1 MDSKKVFA
9 FVVNNSNARYLNTV
23 RIDEE
28 NGKYCLKVSL
38 NNSSYI
44 SFTAEINKDDVSG
57 LLDILKPVNEWG
69 SKDSEKRE
77 LLDTTWII
85 YFYYGENTIRANGY
99 KDFPDDYDSVVNE
112 ISNWLISLMKKYNI
126 EIVNFS
132 KDDFKKT
139 LANKPHYI
147 FSYCYYLPLSYI
159 YEYITIEEKDNAY
172 FVDSSFRGKNQ
183 TTGKVEISKENID
196 RLLEILEP
204 LIKCDDLKDRSIV
217 NDVCCEMKIS
227 YNGINFSA
235 ENLFSKAVDFN
246 DVLAKMVEFIIE
258 LY

>member
-38 NNSSYI
+38 NNSSFV
-44 SFTAEINKDDVSG
+44 SFTTEIDKDDVSG

-69 SKDSEKRE
+69 SKDSGKRE

-112 ISNWLISLMKKYNI
+112 ISNWLISLMKKW
-126 EIVNFS
+126 
-132 KDDFKKT
+132 
-139 LANKPHYI
+139 LNK
-147 FSYCYYLPLSYI
+147 
-159 YEYITIEEKDNAY
+159 
-172 FVDSSFRGKNQ
+172 
-183 TTGKVEISKENID
+183 
-196 RLLEILEP
+196 
-204 LIKCDDLKDRSIV
+204 
-217 NDVCCEMKIS
+217 
-227 YNGINFSA
+227 
-235 ENLFSKAVDFN
+235 
-246 DVLAKMVEFIIE
+246 EF
-258 LY
+258 